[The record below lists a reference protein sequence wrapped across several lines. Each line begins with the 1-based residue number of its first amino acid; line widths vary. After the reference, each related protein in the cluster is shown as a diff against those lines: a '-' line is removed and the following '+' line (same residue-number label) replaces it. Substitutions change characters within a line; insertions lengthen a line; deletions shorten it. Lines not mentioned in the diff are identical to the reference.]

1 MILAIVA
8 LLFKLVGVGFLCVA
22 TIGVLRFVD
31 PFQRMHA
38 STKAGTL
45 GAGLVLV
52 GVAIDMATLEA
63 ILVAGATFLFLL
75 ATLPVAGHMLGRASY
90 ISGAPLESSEDA
102 LEGVLPRSAKP
113 LEARGEAGF
122 ERRIGAMLGGDDD
135 DATGADG
142 SSPEARPEASG
153 AGQAA
158 PVEGAFAA
166 SGYDA
171 VRFAIF
177 GPDAKAIARR
187 AEALAHARSV
197 PLSGIAVIDE
207 DCIARAKVPDPG
219 EVIRSALAGTLAETQ
234 GVTAESRV
242 PFSLTYE
249 EGDPLALIPASD
261 GAARELLLLPCE
273 GWCDHGADLGL
284 AAGEAAP
291 GDKLFALAE
300 RHAGATLF
308 VGTAQESG
316 PVAIL
321 HDGSDAV
328 QSLALWALG
337 SGLWEAK
344 EILLAG
350 EPDAAH
356 VQGIEAAAGENG
368 LTLTRSDAIPASAG
382 AVIMHKPPAGP
393 LHDAGAFWQDRIA
406 RGFRGDVLVG

>member
-63 ILVAGATFLFLL
+63 LLVAGATFLFLL

-90 ISGAPLESSEDA
+90 ISGAPLESREDA
-102 LEGVLPRSAKP
+102 LEGVLPRSEKP
-113 LEARGEAGF
+113 LEARGEAPF
-122 ERRIGAMLGGDDD
+122 ERRIGAMLGGDEDEKPV
-135 DATGADG
+135 
-142 SSPEARPEASG
+142 SSPDQDAPAAATQSAS
-153 AGQAA
+153 ALEK
-158 PVEGAFAA
+158 P
-166 SGYDA
+166 GYDA

-187 AEALAHARSV
+187 AEGLAHARSV

-207 DCIARAKVPDPG
+207 ECIAKAKVPDPG

-234 GVTAESRV
+234 AVTAESRV

-249 EGDPLALIPASD
+249 EGDPLTLIPASD
-261 GAARELLLLPCE
+261 PAARELLLLPCE

-284 AAGEAAP
+284 PAGEAAP

-308 VGTAQESG
+308 VGTAEASG

-337 SGLWEAK
+337 SGLWEARAVM
-344 EILLAG
+344 LTG
-350 EPDAAH
+350 SCDAA
-356 VQGIEAAAGENG
+356 QAKALEAAAQAAGSTFGTADGVPEG
-368 LTLTRSDAIPASAG
+368 ASA
-382 AVIMHKPPAGP
+382 AIMAAPPAQQV
-393 LHDAGAFWQDRIA
+393 HEAGAFWQDRIA
-406 RGFRGDVLVG
+406 KGFRGDVLVG

>member
-1 MILAIVA
+1 MLAVLA
-8 LLFKLVGVGFLCVA
+8 FLFKLVGVGFLCVA

-52 GVAIDMATLEA
+52 GVAIDMGQTDAV
-63 ILVAGATFLFLL
+63 LVAGITFLFLL
-75 ATLPVAGHMLGRASY
+75 ATLPVAGHLLGRASY

-102 LEGVLPRSAKP
+102 LEGVLPRCEVP
-113 LEARGEAGF
+113 LEARGAAAF
-122 ERRIGAMLGGDDD
+122 ERRMESMLGGASE
-135 DATGADG
+135 DANAATTPDAAH
-142 SSPEARPEASG
+142 SIAQTSTFARP
-153 AGQAA
+153 
-158 PVEGAFAA
+158 
-166 SGYDA
+166 GYDA

-177 GPDAKAIARR
+177 GPDARALARR

-207 DCIARAKVPDPG
+207 DCIARANVPDPG

-261 GAARELLLLPCE
+261 AQARELLLLPCE

-284 AAGEAAP
+284 PAGEAAP
-291 GDKLFALAE
+291 GDRLFALAE
-300 RHAGATLF
+300 RHSGATLF
-308 VGTAQESG
+308 VGTAKAGG
-316 PVAIL
+316 PIAIL
-321 HDGSDAV
+321 HDGSDTL
-328 QSLALWALG
+328 QELALWALA

-344 EILLAG
+344 ETLLIGQPNAEQAG
-350 EPDAAH
+350 AIAAF
-356 VQGIEAAAGENG
+356 ADENAR
-368 LTLTRSDAIPASAG
+368 TLTMADSVPESAG
-382 AVIMHKPPAGP
+382 AVIMTAPPARQVHEG
-393 LHDAGAFWQDRIA
+393 GEFWQDRIA

>member
-142 SSPEARPEASG
+142 SSSAAGPEASG
-153 AGQAA
+153 AGQSA

-166 SGYDA
+166 PGYDA

-207 DCIARAKVPDPG
+207 DCIARAKVSDPG
-219 EVIRSALAGTLAETQ
+219 EVIRSALAGTLAQTQ

-249 EGDPLALIPASD
+249 EGDPLALIPATD
-261 GAARELLLLPCE
+261 PGARELLLLPCQ

-284 AAGEAAP
+284 PAGESAP
-291 GDKLFALAE
+291 GDKLFTLAG
-300 RHAGATLF
+300 RHESATLF
-308 VGTAQESG
+308 VGTAQEGG
-316 PVAIL
+316 PVAIM
-321 HDGSDAV
+321 HDGSERL
-328 QSLALWALG
+328 QKLALWALG

-344 EILLAG
+344 EIRLTG
-350 EPDAAH
+350 HPDAA
-356 VQGIEAAAGENG
+356 QTAALDKAAGENG
-368 LTLTRSDAIPASAG
+368 LTLTPADAVPADAR
-382 AVIMHKPPAGP
+382 AVIMAEPPARP
-393 LHDAGAFWQDRIA
+393 LHEAGEFWQDRIA
-406 RGFRGDVLVG
+406 GGFRGDVLVG